1 MWWTEEIEGLVEEKK
16 KKLYQKRLNT
26 KRHED
31 KHAHLEIKRQTRRI
45 TRAEKNEMWDRKCQ
59 EINTYIGG
67 RKCTEAWSFIKSVR
81 TSGKENVQLQMV
93 PTDRWVQY

>member
-1 MWWTEEIEGLVEEKK
+1 MKINMHTL
-16 KKLYQKRLNT
+16 KLR
-26 KRHED
+26 E
-31 KHAHLEIKRQTRRI
+31 TRRI
-45 TRAEKNEMWDRKCQ
+45 IGAEKKEMWDRKCQ